1 MNVDKTEVVMVHK
14 VACGLCDDP
23 NAEYDAKLQSG
34 PWAYL
39 CKKCF
44 NKYAGRLGTGLG
56 QRLIYKDGAK

>member
-1 MNVDKTEVVMVHK
+1 MDKTEVVMVHR
-14 VACGLCDDP
+14 VACGLCYAP

-44 NKYAGRLGTGLG
+44 KARGCSLGTGKG
-56 QRLIYKDGAK
+56 QRLIYEDGVK